1 MVSGTPV
8 IAKVPNMMPEWMN
21 EENGVWTN
29 QFNEI
34 VDVVAN
40 FIQNW
45 LEDNISEKLYENMS
59 ITSSN
64 YQDKNKF
71 ESKVLE
77 LFEEYF
83 TSRLNTFQEQ
93 LDKLNVTEE
102 NK

>member
-1 MVSGTPV
+1 
-8 IAKVPNMMPEWMN
+8 MN